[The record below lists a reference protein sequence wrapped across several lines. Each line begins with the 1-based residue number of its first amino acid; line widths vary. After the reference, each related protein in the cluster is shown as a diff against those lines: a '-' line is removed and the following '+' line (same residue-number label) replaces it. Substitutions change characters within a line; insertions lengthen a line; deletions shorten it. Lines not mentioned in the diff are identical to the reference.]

1 MNTIVNLL
9 LKRLGISLVTL
20 LLVSAVVF
28 LITNLLPGDP
38 VQEMLGQA
46 ATPEVVEALRTKLG
60 LNQPAYIR
68 YMNWLGSLLSGDP
81 GVSLANNMPV
91 AELVSDRLPRSLMLA
106 GITTLVAVPFALFVG
121 ILAASYSDTR
131 VDHFISTIVMFV
143 VAVPEFLI
151 ATIAVL
157 IFSVHL
163 GWLSAVSYAPQDPT
177 LQEFIATYALPV
189 MTLSLVLVGQM
200 SRMTRAAL
208 IEQMQQPYVEMAILK
223 GASHSRLV
231 LRHALPNAVGP
242 IANAVALSLSYLM
255 GGVVIVEVI
264 FNYPG
269 IASLMVDSVT
279 NRDFP
284 LLQACAM
291 LFCTGYLILVFMADI
306 CAILSNPKLRN

>member
-1 MNTIVNLL
+1 MSTIVNLL

-46 ATPEVVEALRTKLG
+46 ATPEVVEALRVKLG

-68 YMNWLGSLLSGDP
+68 YFNWLGSLLSGDP

-121 ILAASYSDTR
+121 ILAASYSDTH
-131 VDHFISTIVMFV
+131 VDHFISTTVMFI

-163 GWLSAVSYAPQDPT
+163 GWLSAVSYAPQDPSPG
-177 LQEFIATYALPV
+177 EFIATYALPV
-189 MTLSLVLVGQM
+189 LTLSLVLVGQM

-208 IEQMQQPYVEMAILK
+208 IEQMQQPYVEMAKLK
-223 GASHSRLV
+223 GASHARLV

-291 LFCTGYLILVFMADI
+291 LFCTGYLILVLIADV

>member
-1 MNTIVNLL
+1 MSTIFNLL
-9 LKRLGISLVTL
+9 LKRLGTSLLTL

-38 VQEMLGQA
+38 AQEMLGQA
-46 ATPEVVEALRTKLG
+46 ATPEVLEALREKLG
-60 LNQPAYIR
+60 LNQPLHIR
-68 YMNWLGSLLSGDP
+68 YLNWLGSMLSGDP

-91 AELVSDRLPRSLMLA
+91 ADLVADRLPRSLLLA

-121 ILAASYSDTR
+121 ILAAMYSGTR
-131 VDHFISTIVMFV
+131 VDRVISTTVMCI
-143 VAVPEFLI
+143 VAVPEFLV
-151 ATIAVL
+151 ATVAVL
-157 IFSVHL
+157 VFAVNL
-163 GWLSAVSYAPQDPT
+163 GWLSAVSYAPPDPS
-177 LQEFIATYALPV
+177 LLEFLSTYALPV
-189 MTLSLVLVGQM
+189 LTLCLVLVGQM
-200 SRMTRAAL
+200 ARMTRAAL
-208 IEQMQQPYVEMAILK
+208 IEQLQQPYVEMATLK

-284 LLQACAM
+284 LLQTCAM
-291 LFCTGYLILVFMADI
+291 LFCSGYLILVLMADT
-306 CAILSNPKLRN
+306 CAILSNPRLRK

>member
-1 MNTIVNLL
+1 MDTIANLL

-28 LITNLLPGDP
+28 MITNLLPGDP
-38 VQEMLGQA
+38 AQEMLGQA
-46 ATPEVVEALRTKLG
+46 ATPEVVEALREKLG
-60 LNQPAYIR
+60 LNHSPHIR
-68 YMNWLGSLLSGDP
+68 YLNWLGSLLSGDP
-81 GVSLANNMPV
+81 GVSLANDMPV
-91 AELVSDRLPRSLMLA
+91 AELVADRLPRSLLLA

-121 ILAASYSDTR
+121 ILAATYSDSR
-131 VDHFISTIVMFV
+131 LDHFISTVVMFIV
-143 VAVPEFLI
+143 SVPEFLV
-151 ATIAVL
+151 ATAAVL
-157 IFSVHL
+157 IFAVQL

-177 LQEFIATYALPV
+177 LLEFVATYALPV
-189 MTLSLVLVGQM
+189 MTLCLVLVGQM

-208 IEQMQQPYVEMAILK
+208 IEQMQQPYVEMVILK

-269 IASLMVDSVT
+269 IASMMVDSVT

-291 LFCTGYLILVFMADI
+291 LFCTGYLILVLIADT
-306 CAILSNPKLRN
+306 CAILSNPKLRK

>member
-1 MNTIVNLL
+1 MNTIVTLL
-9 LKRLGISLVTL
+9 LRRLGISLVTL

-38 VQEMLGQA
+38 AQEMLGQA
-46 ATPEVVEALRTKLG
+46 ATPEVVEALREKLG
-60 LNQPAYIR
+60 LNQPAHIR
-68 YMNWLGSLLSGDP
+68 YLNWLGSLLSGSP

-91 AELVSDRLPRSLMLA
+91 AELVADRLPRSLMLA
-106 GITTLVAVPFALFVG
+106 GTTTVVAVPFALFVG
-121 ILAASYSDTR
+121 IVAAMYHGRRADSI
-131 VDHFISTIVMFV
+131 ISTAVMFV
-143 VAVPEFLI
+143 VAVPEFLV
-151 ATIAVL
+151 ATVAVL
-157 IFSVHL
+157 IFAVEL

-177 LQEFIATYALPV
+177 LGQFLATYALPV
-189 MTLSLVLVGQM
+189 LTLSLVLVGQM
-200 SRMTRAAL
+200 ARMTRAAL
-208 IEQMQQPYVEMAILK
+208 IEQLQQPYIEMAVLK
-223 GASHSRLV
+223 GASPARVV

-255 GGVVIVEVI
+255 GGVVIIEVI

-291 LFCTGYLILVFMADI
+291 LFCTGYLILVLMADTA
-306 CAILSNPKLRN
+306 AILSNPKLRK